1 MVLVLALLAA
11 CSVWA
16 AAGGARPQPLAVPRC
31 CPSGRRLDPDA
42 LDALALTPAASA
54 AACAPAAADEPT
66 WTPLVYAPARGGFLE
81 RGRVPSHWRV
91 GEAAP
96 PGCAEL
102 RALPDHAGSYALLAN
117 NGSLMLLRGE
127 VRVLPLERFCVDVT
141 AALVCAED
149 VPRAPSK
156 CCSEGRAV
164 EGAHCVRDEPLAA
177 DALEELAALANGS
190 TVGRGWP
197 ACAAGSQYAVA
208 GALRGARL
216 AADGALEL
224 GGAGGARLEAGAWC
238 ADAVRGETGARVL
251 ACEAAA
257 RAPTPARGARHALY
271 GAGLAVGAAFLAAT
285 LAAGFALP
293 AAHHAL
299 HWRCQ
304 THYVAALMLGDV
316 LLAATQLAADR
327 VPPTLCRALAVCMHF
342 LFLSAFF
349 WLNTMCFNIWW
360 TFRDFRPTSLERGQ
374 EAWRLRVYM
383 VYAWGGPLVVAG
395 AAALLDHL
403 PPTAAPL
410 LRPRFAVQRCWFYGD
425 MEILVYFFGP
435 VGVLLLVNLALFIS
449 TTRQLTCGLWRRD
462 EVKSTSERAAL
473 GRVCAKLVV
482 VMGVTWGADVV
493 SWAAGGPEYVWYAT
507 DLLNALQGVFI
518 FLVVGCQPHAWAAL
532 KRCAAACCA
541 GASERAAARATHSST
556 HLPSC
561 GESLTHT
568 TQAPAPAAQAAP
580 ALGAAASAAPAPAPR
595 VPMETVC

>member
-1 MVLVLALLAA
+1 MLATLGVVVAWTV
-11 CSVWA
+11 CWVS
-16 AAGGARPQPLAVPRC
+16 AGGAHSQPLSIPGC
-31 CPSGRRLDPDA
+31 CPAGLSLDLAA
-42 LDALALTPAASA
+42 LSALVITPAAVPSA
-54 AACAPAAADEPT
+54 CVPQTDLQQK
-66 WTPLVYAPARGGFLE
+66 WVPLVYGPVVGRFLE
-81 RGRVPSHWRV
+81 RGRLPAQWKFRDATVPNCKELQIIPEH
-91 GEAAP
+91 AA
-96 PGCAEL
+96 A
-102 RALPDHAGSYALLAN
+102 YALLRN
-117 NGSLMLLRGE
+117 DGSLMMIRSRG
-127 VRVLPLERFCVDVT
+127 RALALSRYCTDAA

-149 VPRAPSK
+149 VTHTLSK
-156 CCSEGRAV
+156 CCGEGRVFDGGHCILNESKSV
-164 EGAHCVRDEPLAA
+164 EVLA
-177 DALEELAALANGS
+177 ELRKLANG
-190 TVGRGWP
+190 TVVGGGWP
-197 ACAAGSQYAVA
+197 TCVA
-208 GALRGARL
+208 GLSYGVTGALSGAVL
-216 AADGALEL
+216 MPDGALEL
-224 GGAGGARLEAGAWC
+224 SGTKLEAGAWC
-238 ADAVRGETGARVL
+238 AEAVVGEEGTRIL
-251 ACEAAA
+251 TCEAVASA
-257 RAPTPARGARHALY
+257 VVPRRTARHALY

-316 LLAATQLAADR
+316 LLAATQLADNS

-383 VYAWGGPLVVAG
+383 VYAWGGPLLVAG
-395 AAALLDHL
+395 TGALLDHL
-403 PPTAAPL
+403 PAGAAPL

-507 DLLNALQGVFI
+507 DLLNALQGVLI

-541 GASERAAARATHSST
+541 KGGSGGGERGAGRHSST

-568 TQAPAPAAQAAP
+568 TQA
-580 ALGAAASAAPAPAPR
+580 AAPAPAPVPTPR

>member
-1 MVLVLALLAA
+1 MLVTVAFALL
-11 CSVWA
+11 CSWLT
-16 AAGGARPQPLAVPRC
+16 AAGGARPAALDVPRC
-31 CPSGRRLDPDA
+31 CPVDQALPAESLRADLLIAKDVSTACRPTPD
-42 LDALALTPAASA
+42 TPPWA
-54 AACAPAAADEPT
+54 
-66 WTPLVYAPARGGFLE
+66 PLVYAPARGSFLE
-81 RGRVPSHWRV
+81 RGRLPVHWRLAFSRV
-91 GEAAP
+91 PACQELRVLPEHAAP
-96 PGCAEL
+96 
-102 RALPDHAGSYALLAN
+102 YALLAN
-117 NGSLMLLRGE
+117 NGSLLMRGAALA
-127 VRVLPLERFCVDVT
+127 LPPERYCADAV

-149 VPRAPSK
+149 AGGRGPSK
-156 CCSEGRAV
+156 CCAEGRAFDGARCV
-164 EGAHCVRDEPLAA
+164 EDEVR
-177 DALEELAALANGS
+177 ALEALHELHELANGS
-190 TVGRGWP
+190 AVGAGWP
-197 ACAAGSQYAVA
+197 VCAEGSRYAVA
-208 GALRGARL
+208 GALRGSKL
-216 AADGALEL
+216 FEDGALEL
-224 GGAGGARLEAGAWC
+224 HGENSRLEPGEWC
-238 ADAVRGETGARVL
+238 AEAVAGESGTRVL

-257 RAPTPARGARHALY
+257 RSSRPAQTARHALY
-271 GAGLAVGAAFLAAT
+271 GTGLAVGAIFLAAT

-316 LLAATQLAADR
+316 LLAATQLAGDR

-374 EAWRLRVYM
+374 EACRLRVYM

-395 AAALLDHL
+395 AAALLDRL
-403 PPTAAPL
+403 PPSAAPGL

-532 KRCAAACCA
+532 KRAAAAWC
-541 GASERAAARATHSST
+541 ARAPGGAAHSSS

-568 TQAPAPAAQAAP
+568 TAAPAPAAAP
-580 ALGAAASAAPAPAPR
+580 AAPAPPR
-595 VPMETVC
+595 LPMETVC

>member
-1 MVLVLALLAA
+1 MFGTVTLAVV
-11 CSVWA
+11 SVWWT
-16 AAGGARPQPLAVPRC
+16 AAGGVQPPLLDVPFC
-31 CPSGRRLDPDA
+31 CPVGQELGQEVLLTQVLSPVDAIKSCQNVDGRIP
-42 LDALALTPAASA
+42 
-54 AACAPAAADEPT
+54 
-66 WTPLVYAPARGGFLE
+66 WTPRIYAPARGSFMVRLPAHWHLAYGVVPDCE
-81 RGRVPSHWRV
+81 KVRVLPEH
-91 GEAAP
+91 AAP
-96 PGCAEL
+96 
-102 RALPDHAGSYALLAN
+102 YALLAN
-117 NGSLMLLRGE
+117 NGSLWLRSAALALSTK
-127 VRVLPLERFCVDVT
+127 VYCADAT
-141 AALVCAED
+141 AALVCLDYA
-149 VPRAPSK
+149 PHLPSK
-156 CCSEGRAV
+156 CCPGNRTFDGIRCIDDERRAA
-164 EGAHCVRDEPLAA
+164 ETLA
-177 DALEELAALANGS
+177 ELRVLANG
-190 TVGRGWP
+190 TAVGSGWP
-197 ACAAGSQYAVA
+197 ACSEGLRYAVA
-208 GALRGARL
+208 GALRGATLDTEGGLQL
-216 AADGALEL
+216 AQGETLA
-224 GGAGGARLEAGAWC
+224 AGAWC
-238 ADAVRGETGARVL
+238 AEAVADEEESRIL

-257 RAPTPARGARHALY
+257 RATRPSQATRHALY

-316 LLAATQLAADR
+316 LLAATQLAGDK

-383 VYAWGGPLVVAG
+383 LYAWGGPLALAG
-395 AAALLDHL
+395 AAALLDQL
-403 PPTAAPL
+403 PPGAGAAPF

-493 SWAAGGPEYVWYAT
+493 SWAAGGPDYVWYAT

-532 KRCAAACCA
+532 RRCAAARCCC
-541 GASERAAARATHSST
+541 GGGRGGGGPAARATHSST

-568 TQAPAPAAQAAP
+568 TAAPAAPAAAAP
-580 ALGAAASAAPAPAPR
+580 AAPPAI
-595 VPMETVC
+595 PMETVC